1 MKFLEKDLEEIVFN
15 SCRFSLEERGLSVPR
30 FKKRQLRIGNY
41 GIADIVGLHVEY
53 DYDGY
58 GSDRYIIDVFE
69 LKQDKI
75 SMSAF
80 LQSVR
85 YAKGISS
92 YLSKRFKLRHSPYI
106 RITLIG
112 KDIDTTS
119 DFIYLPEI
127 LESEK
132 FSVSFLTYSYEFNG
146 INFKEHNNYSL
157 VNEGF

>member
-15 SCRFSLEERGLSVPR
+15 SCRISLGERGLCVPR

-41 GIADIVGLHVEY
+41 GIADIVGFDIEY
-53 DYDGY
+53 NYDDC

-69 LKQDKI
+69 LKQEKI

-80 LQSVR
+80 LQAVR

-92 YLSKRFKLRHSPYI
+92 YLHKRFRFINSPLI

-112 KDIDTTS
+112 KDIDTSS

-127 LESEK
+127 LDSEK
-132 FSVSFLTYSYEFNG
+132 FSILFLTYSYEFNG
-146 INFKEHNNYSL
+146 INFKEHSNYSL
-157 VNEGF
+157 INEGF